1 MNKVLKSEVIVAR
14 SGAFVKI
21 TVCVALVLSLIGCA
35 IPLSKKIN
43 GRWQQYEQEGQPVE
57 PEGWFEFSPD
67 HSVIVCFSG
76 SGKSEDRIQGT
87 YHFLNENHIV
97 LDMDVSRDGR
107 AEKNLSLTGKV
118 SFTENGDLVLE
129 MEDAPVTR
137 WKRVE

>member
-1 MNKVLKSEVIVAR
+1 MISRRGSIVGRVR
-14 SGAFVKI
+14 SFVKI
-21 TVCVALVLSLIGCA
+21 VVGVALVLGMVGCT
-35 IPLSKKIN
+35 IPLSEKIS
-43 GRWQQYEQEGQPVE
+43 GRWQKYEQEGQTVE
-57 PEGWFEFSPD
+57 SGGWFEFSPD
-67 HSVIVCFSG
+67 HSVIVSFTG
-76 SGKSEDRIQGT
+76 SDNPEDIVPGT
-87 YHFLNENHIV
+87 YRFLNEDHIV